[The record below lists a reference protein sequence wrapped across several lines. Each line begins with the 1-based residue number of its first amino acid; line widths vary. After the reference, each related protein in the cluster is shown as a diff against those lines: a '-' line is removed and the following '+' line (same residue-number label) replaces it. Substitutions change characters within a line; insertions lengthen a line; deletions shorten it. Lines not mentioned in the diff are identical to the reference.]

1 MVLSKVYK
9 LCKPFLKDDIPL
21 MISLRRTYEK
31 AKKSTYFKIPML
43 PKKITEAKIPLLILE
58 ELK

>member
-1 MVLSKVYK
+1 VYK